1 MALMTIVALGIN
13 HKTASVEL
21 REKVAFSPEQLSEA
35 LQQLS
40 DHDQFN
46 EAVIVSTCNRTEI
59 YCSLAQQNSQILLQW
74 LASFHGLDEYELS
87 SNVYCH
93 QDNEAINHLMRVAC
107 GLDSLVLGEPQ
118 ILGQIK
124 QAYNSAKNHN
134 SVSVVF
140 DRLFQKTFS
149 VAKQVRTETDIGASA
164 VSVAYAAVNLAK
176 HIYGKLDKTKV
187 LLIGAG
193 ETIELVAKHL
203 YQNDP
208 QQITVANRT
217 IERARLLAEEVN
229 ADIIALAQLPERL
242 HQADIVISSTAS
254 TLPIIGK
261 GVVEQALKQRRN
273 KPMLFIDIAVPRDI
287 ESQVGELDAAYLYS
301 VDDLQTIV
309 SENIASR
316 EQAADEA
323 QDIITERCTE
333 FVMWMRSLDS
343 VDLIRSYRQDVHDIK
358 SELVDKAIS
367 QLNTGKD
374 AEKIILE
381 LANKLTNRLMH
392 APTRAIQ
399 DAAKKGEVAQLSQL
413 KKMLGIDQE

>member
-1 MALMTIVALGIN
+1 MTIVALGIN

-21 REKVAFSPEQLSEA
+21 REKVAFSPEQMSEA

-40 DHDQFN
+40 GHAHFN

-59 YCSLAQQNSQILLQW
+59 YCSLAERNSQTLLHW
-74 LASFHGLDEYELS
+74 LASFHGLDEQELS
-87 SNVYCH
+87 NNIYCH
-93 QDNEAINHLMRVAC
+93 EDHEAINHLMRVSC

-124 QAYNSAKNHN
+124 QAYHNAKTHDAIG
-134 SVSVVF
+134 VTF

-176 HIYGKLDKTKV
+176 HIYGKLDKTNV

-208 QQITVANRT
+208 QKITVANRT
-217 IERARLLAEEVN
+217 IERAKTLTEDVN
-229 ADIIALAQLPERL
+229 ADVIALAQLPERL
-242 HQADIVISSTAS
+242 HDADIVISSTAS

-261 GVVEQALKQRRN
+261 GVVEQALKKRRH
-273 KPMLFIDIAVPRDI
+273 KPMLFIDTAVPRDS

-301 VDDLQTIV
+301 VDDLQAIV
-309 SENIASR
+309 SENIAAR
-316 EQAADEA
+316 EQAAEQAQAIIRSRTDEFA
-323 QDIITERCTE
+323 
-333 FVMWMRSLDS
+333 MWLRSLDS
-343 VDLIRSYRQDVHDIK
+343 VDLIRHYRNDVQDIK
-358 SELVDKAIS
+358 SELVEKALG
-367 QLNTGKD
+367 QLQAGKE
-374 AEKIILE
+374 AEKVILE

-399 DAAKKGEVAQLSQL
+399 DAAKKGEAAELSQL

>member
-1 MALMTIVALGIN
+1 MTIVALGIN

-74 LASFHGLDEYELS
+74 LASFHGLDEQELS
-87 SNVYCH
+87 KNIYCH
-93 QDNEAINHLMRVAC
+93 QDNEAINHLMRVSC

-134 SVSVVF
+134 SVDVVF

-203 YQNDP
+203 YQNEP

-217 IERARLLAEEVN
+217 IERARALAQEVS
-229 ADIIALAQLPERL
+229 ADVIALAQLPERL

-301 VDDLQTIV
+301 VDDLQAIV

-316 EQAADEA
+316 EQAAEEA
-323 QDIITERCTE
+323 QEIITHRSAE
-333 FVMWMRSLDS
+333 FAMWMRSLDS

-367 QLNTGKD
+367 QLTTGKD
-374 AEKIILE
+374 AEKVILE

-399 DAAKKGEVAQLSQL
+399 DAAKKGEVDQLSQL

>member
-1 MALMTIVALGIN
+1 MTIVALGIN

-21 REKVAFSPEQLSEA
+21 REKVAFSPEQMSEA

-40 DHDQFN
+40 GHAHFN

-59 YCSLAQQNSQILLQW
+59 YCSLAERNSQTLLHW
-74 LASFHGLDEYELS
+74 LASFHGLDEQELS
-87 SNVYCH
+87 NNIYYH
-93 QDNEAINHLMRVAC
+93 EGTEAINHLMRVSC

-124 QAYNSAKNHN
+124 QAYHNAKTHDAIG
-134 SVSVVF
+134 VTF

-176 HIYGKLDKTKV
+176 HIYGKLDKTNV

-203 YQNDP
+203 YQNNP
-208 QQITVANRT
+208 QKITVANRT
-217 IERARLLAEEVN
+217 IERAKTLASDVN
-229 ADIIALAQLPERL
+229 ADVIALAQLPERL
-242 HQADIVISSTAS
+242 HDADIVISSTAS

-261 GVVEQALKQRRN
+261 GVVEQALKKRRH

-301 VDDLQTIV
+301 VDDLQAIV
-309 SENIASR
+309 SENIAAR
-316 EQAADEA
+316 EQAAEQAQTIIRSRTDEFA
-323 QDIITERCTE
+323 
-333 FVMWMRSLDS
+333 MWLRSLDS
-343 VDLIRSYRQDVHDIK
+343 VDLIRHYRNDVQDIK
-358 SELVDKAIS
+358 SELVEKALS
-367 QLNTGKD
+367 QLQAGKE
-374 AEKIILE
+374 AEKVILE

-399 DAAKKGEVAQLSQL
+399 DAAKKGEAAELSQL

>member
-1 MALMTIVALGIN
+1 MTIVALGIN

-21 REKVAFSPEQLSEA
+21 REKVAFSPEQMAEA

-40 DHDQFN
+40 GHAHFN

-59 YCSLAQQNSQILLQW
+59 YCSLAERNSQTLLRW
-74 LASFHGLDEYELS
+74 LAGFHGLDEHELS
-87 SNVYCH
+87 NNTYYYEG
-93 QDNEAINHLMRVAC
+93 DKAINHLMRVSC

-124 QAYNSAKNHN
+124 QAYHNAKTHDAIG
-134 SVSVVF
+134 VTF

-176 HIYGKLDKTKV
+176 HIYGKLDKTNV

-208 QQITVANRT
+208 QKITVANRT
-217 IERARLLAEEVN
+217 IERAKSLASEVN
-229 ADIIALAQLPERL
+229 ADVIALAQLPERL
-242 HQADIVISSTAS
+242 HDADIVISSTAS

-261 GVVEQALKQRRN
+261 GVVEQALNKRRH

-301 VDDLQTIV
+301 VDDLQAIV
-309 SENIASR
+309 SENIAAR
-316 EQAADEA
+316 EQAAEQA
-323 QDIITERCTE
+323 QDIISARTNE
-333 FVMWMRSLDS
+333 FVMWLRSLDS
-343 VDLIRSYRQDVHDIK
+343 VDLIRHYRNDVQDIK
-358 SELVDKAIS
+358 SELVEKALS
-367 QLNTGKD
+367 QLQTGKE
-374 AEKIILE
+374 AEKVILE

-399 DAAKKGEVAQLSQL
+399 DAAKNGEAAELSQL

>member
-1 MALMTIVALGIN
+1 MTIVALGIN

-203 YQNDP
+203 HQNDP

>member
-1 MALMTIVALGIN
+1 MTIVALGIN

-93 QDNEAINHLMRVAC
+93 QDNDAINHLMRVSC

-203 YQNDP
+203 YQNQP

-217 IERARLLAEEVN
+217 IERARLLAEDVN
-229 ADIIALAQLPERL
+229 ADVIALAQLPERL

-301 VDDLQTIV
+301 VDDLQAIV

-323 QDIITERCTE
+323 QVIITQRCAE

>member
-1 MALMTIVALGIN
+1 MTIVALGIN

-21 REKVAFSPEQLSEA
+21 REKVAFSPEQMSEA

-40 DHDQFN
+40 GHAHFN

-59 YCSLAQQNSQILLQW
+59 YCSLAERNSQTLLHW
-74 LASFHGLDEYELS
+74 LASFHGLDEQELS
-87 SNVYCH
+87 NNIYYH
-93 QDNEAINHLMRVAC
+93 EGTEAINHLMRVSC

-124 QAYNSAKNHN
+124 QAYHNAKTHDAIG
-134 SVSVVF
+134 VTF

-176 HIYGKLDKTKV
+176 HIYGKLDKTNV

-203 YQNDP
+203 YQNNP
-208 QQITVANRT
+208 QKITVANRT
-217 IERARLLAEEVN
+217 IERAKTLASDVN
-229 ADIIALAQLPERL
+229 ADVIALAQLPERL
-242 HQADIVISSTAS
+242 HDADIVISSTAS

-261 GVVEQALKQRRN
+261 GVVEQALKMRRH

-301 VDDLQTIV
+301 VDDLQAIV
-309 SENIASR
+309 SENIAAR
-316 EQAADEA
+316 EQAAEQAQTIIRSRTDEFA
-323 QDIITERCTE
+323 
-333 FVMWMRSLDS
+333 MWLRSLDS
-343 VDLIRSYRQDVHDIK
+343 VDLIRHYRNDVQDIK
-358 SELVDKAIS
+358 SELVEKALS
-367 QLNTGKD
+367 QLQAGKE
-374 AEKIILE
+374 AEKVILE

-399 DAAKKGEVAQLSQL
+399 DAAKKGEAAELSQL

>member
-1 MALMTIVALGIN
+1 MTIVALGIN

-93 QDNEAINHLMRVAC
+93 QDNDAINHLMRVSC

-203 YQNDP
+203 YQNEP

-217 IERARLLAEEVN
+217 IERARLLAEDVN
-229 ADIIALAQLPERL
+229 ADVIALAQLPERL

-301 VDDLQTIV
+301 VDDLQAIV

-323 QDIITERCTE
+323 QVIITQRCAE

>member
-1 MALMTIVALGIN
+1 MTIVALGIN

-21 REKVAFSPEQLSEA
+21 REKVAFSPEQMSEA

-40 DHDQFN
+40 GHAHFN

-59 YCSLAQQNSQILLQW
+59 YCSLAERNSQTLLRW
-74 LASFHGLDEYELS
+74 LASFHGLDEQELS
-87 SNVYCH
+87 NNIYCH
-93 QDNEAINHLMRVAC
+93 EDHEAINHLMRVSC

-124 QAYNSAKNHN
+124 QAYHNAKTHDAIG
-134 SVSVVF
+134 VTF
-140 DRLFQKTFS
+140 DRLFQKIFS

-176 HIYGKLDKTKV
+176 HIYGKLDKTNV

-208 QQITVANRT
+208 QKITVANRT
-217 IERARLLAEEVN
+217 IERAKTLASEVN
-229 ADIIALAQLPERL
+229 ADVIALAQLPERL
-242 HQADIVISSTAS
+242 HDADIVISSTAS

-261 GVVEQALKQRRN
+261 GVVEQALKKRRH

-301 VDDLQTIV
+301 VDDLQAIV
-309 SENIASR
+309 SENIAAR
-316 EQAADEA
+316 EQAAEQAQAIIRSRTDEFA
-323 QDIITERCTE
+323 
-333 FVMWMRSLDS
+333 MWLRSLDS
-343 VDLIRSYRQDVHDIK
+343 VDLIRHYRNDVQDIK
-358 SELVDKAIS
+358 SELVEKALG
-367 QLNTGKD
+367 QLQAGKE
-374 AEKIILE
+374 AEKVILE

-399 DAAKKGEVAQLSQL
+399 DAAKKGEAAELSQL

>member
-1 MALMTIVALGIN
+1 MTIVALGIN

-21 REKVAFSPEQLSEA
+21 REKVAFSPEQMSEA

-40 DHDQFN
+40 GHAHFN

-59 YCSLAQQNSQILLQW
+59 YCSLAERNSQTLLRW
-74 LASFHGLDEYELS
+74 LASFHGLDEQELS
-87 SNVYCH
+87 NNIYCH
-93 QDNEAINHLMRVAC
+93 EDHEAINHLMRVSC

-124 QAYNSAKNHN
+124 QAYHNAKTHDAIG
-134 SVSVVF
+134 VTF

-176 HIYGKLDKTKV
+176 HIYGKLDKTNV

-208 QQITVANRT
+208 QKITVANRT
-217 IERARLLAEEVN
+217 IERAKTLASEVN
-229 ADIIALAQLPERL
+229 ADVIALAQLPERL
-242 HQADIVISSTAS
+242 HDADIVISSTAS

-261 GVVEQALKQRRN
+261 GVVEQALKKRRH

-301 VDDLQTIV
+301 VDDLQAIV
-309 SENIASR
+309 SENIAAR
-316 EQAADEA
+316 EQAAEQAQAIIRSRTDEFA
-323 QDIITERCTE
+323 
-333 FVMWMRSLDS
+333 MWLRSLDS
-343 VDLIRSYRQDVHDIK
+343 VDLIRHYRNDVQDIK
-358 SELVDKAIS
+358 SELVEKALG
-367 QLNTGKD
+367 QLQAGKE
-374 AEKIILE
+374 AEKVILE

-399 DAAKKGEVAQLSQL
+399 DAAKKGEAAELSQL

>member
-1 MALMTIVALGIN
+1 MTIVALGIN

-21 REKVAFSPEQLSEA
+21 REKVAFSPEQMSEA

-40 DHDQFN
+40 GHAHFN

-59 YCSLAQQNSQILLQW
+59 YCSLAERNSQTLLHW
-74 LASFHGLDEYELS
+74 LASFHGLDEQELS
-87 SNVYCH
+87 NNIYYH
-93 QDNEAINHLMRVAC
+93 EGTEAINHLMRVSC

-124 QAYNSAKNHN
+124 QAYHNAKTHDAIG
-134 SVSVVF
+134 VTF

-176 HIYGKLDKTKV
+176 HIYGKLDKTNV

-203 YQNDP
+203 YQNNP
-208 QQITVANRT
+208 QKITVANRT
-217 IERARLLAEEVN
+217 IERAKTLASDVN
-229 ADIIALAQLPERL
+229 ADVIALAQLPERL
-242 HQADIVISSTAS
+242 HDADIVISSTAS

-261 GVVEQALKQRRN
+261 GVVEQALKKRRH
-273 KPMLFIDIAVPRDI
+273 KPMLFIDIAVPREI
-287 ESQVGELDAAYLYS
+287 ESLVGELDAAYLYS
-301 VDDLQTIV
+301 VDDLQAIV
-309 SENIASR
+309 SENIVAR
-316 EQAADEA
+316 EQAAEQAQTIIRSRTDEFA
-323 QDIITERCTE
+323 
-333 FVMWMRSLDS
+333 MWLRSLDS
-343 VDLIRSYRQDVHDIK
+343 VDLIRHYRNDVQDIK
-358 SELVDKAIS
+358 SELVEKALS
-367 QLNTGKD
+367 QLQAGKE
-374 AEKIILE
+374 AEKVILE

-399 DAAKKGEVAQLSQL
+399 DAAKKGEAAELSQL

>member
-1 MALMTIVALGIN
+1 MTIVALGIN

-21 REKVAFSPEQLSEA
+21 REKVAFSPEQLSAA

-93 QDNEAINHLMRVAC
+93 QDNDAINHLMRVSC

-203 YQNDP
+203 YQNEP

-217 IERARLLAEEVN
+217 IERARLLAEDVN
-229 ADIIALAQLPERL
+229 ADVIALAQLPERL

-301 VDDLQTIV
+301 VDDLQAIV

-323 QDIITERCTE
+323 QVIITQRCAE

-358 SELVDKAIS
+358 SELVDKAVS

>member
-1 MALMTIVALGIN
+1 MTIIALGIN
-13 HKTASVEL
+13 HKTAPVEL
-21 REKVAFSPEQLSEA
+21 REKVAFSPEQISEA

-40 DHDQFN
+40 GHAHFN
-46 EAVIVSTCNRTEI
+46 EAVIVSTCNRTEV
-59 YCSLAQQNSQILLQW
+59 YCSLAQQNSQTLLQW
-74 LASFHGLDEYELS
+74 LSSFHGLDEHELS
-87 SNVYCH
+87 KNIYCH
-93 QDNEAINHLMRVAC
+93 EGSDAINHLMRVAC

-124 QAYNSAKNHN
+124 QAYNSAKTHN
-134 SVSVVF
+134 AVGVTF

-149 VAKQVRTETDIGASA
+149 VAKQVRTETNIGASA

-176 HIYGKLDKTKV
+176 HIYGKLDKTNV

-193 ETIELVAKHL
+193 ETIELVARHL
-203 YQNDP
+203 YQNEP
-208 QQITVANRT
+208 QNITVANRT
-217 IERARLLAEEVN
+217 LERARSLADQVSG
-229 ADIIALAQLPERL
+229 DVIALAQLPERL
-242 HQADIVISSTAS
+242 HKADIVISSTAS

-261 GVVEQALKQRRN
+261 GVVEQALKQRRY

-287 ESQVGELDAAYLYS
+287 ESQVGELDDAYLYS

-309 SENIASR
+309 SENMSAR
-316 EQAADEA
+316 EEAAEQAEV
-323 QDIITERCTE
+323 IITERTKE
-333 FVMWMRSLDS
+333 FLMWIRSLDS
-343 VDLIRSYRQDVHDIK
+343 VDLIRHYRNDVQTIK
-358 SELVDKAIS
+358 SELVERAVS

-374 AEKIILE
+374 AEKVILE

-399 DAAKKGEVAQLSQL
+399 DAAEKGEVAQLNQL